1 MAISN
6 INEKLTIKKEDTILA
21 KLIKFCVWLSIIC
34 CFLIFAI
41 TWLIFFIIFG
51 GFVILYKSIQLPIK
65 HHRERKNLKYEQSN
79 KSQPKDIITIN
90 E

>member
-1 MAISN
+1 MVIK
-6 INEKLTIKKEDTILA
+6 EKLTITKEDTILA
-21 KLIKFCVWLSIIC
+21 KLIKFCAWLSIIC

-41 TWLIFFIIFG
+41 AWLIFFIILG